1 MRLRLLLSFL
11 VGTVFFTVLP
21 IYAPFI
27 LWQADQMPRF
37 LLGLGAGGGCRCSSG
52 SERRTGA
59 ARVFA
64 RVSLRVPRRL
74 FIRVGVSHTHVRAVG
89 LWGPKVLAVARS
101 YAVLIPFAFS
111 YLVPPAAWGW

>member
-27 LWQADQMPRF
+27 LLQAGQMPRF
-37 LLGLGAGGGCRCSSG
+37 LLGLGAGVVAGAVLALSAGPVRRGFLLVLACAFLGG
-52 SERRTGA
+52 
-59 ARVFA
+59 
-64 RVSLRVPRRL
+64 SLYVLVYLIPT
-74 FIRVGVSHTHVRAVG
+74 F
-89 LWGPKVLAVARS
+89 GPLDYGGKVLAVARS

-111 YLVPPAAWGW
+111 CLVLPAAWGW